1 MGYWLLLFVFGL
13 VWVGFLKRGCY
24 GSMGIF
30 TVAFDLW
37 YLHVQTREQGSP
49 HSNLGY
55 FPVRL
60 CLRTRPPIQ
69 NNLKSIDIWGKACW
83 LFPFQDSH
91 HGNIRCQITFKSVS
105 FVFPQCGEDTEW
117 SGQVWEGLQHLQ
129 PEHRARGLTVRL
141 RIWLLGIHS
150 EVPMSL
156 GLAPAFMFPT
166 NRLFEGETG
175 PASFLILSFL
185 LLF

>member
-1 MGYWLLLFVFGL
+1 MGAWKYLLWHLISDIYM
-13 VWVGFLKRGCY
+13 FLIDWNIACIEVRAKH
-24 GSMGIF
+24 I
-30 TVAFDLW
+30 TD
-37 YLHVQTREQGSP
+37 VQTREQGSP
-49 HSNLGY
+49 HSDLEY
-55 FPVRL
+55 LPIHL

-91 HGNIRCQITFKSVS
+91 HGNMHCQITFKSVS

-141 RIWLLGIHS
+141 RIWVPGIHS
-150 EVPMSL
+150 EVPLSL